1 MRLTTSR
8 TLLIATFLF
17 IVATIIISAAY
28 SYQTVW
34 RAHSKKEEL
43 TYMGS
48 QGWEWYNEALRL
60 QIKYVEG
67 ELPAIRKVYSNDKY
81 AALVTISD
89 AGRFRG
95 FIFFDSPCQE
105 GSVISET
112 RYHSSSGEESVDVLH
127 CLRGKFVFM
136 KTWPAEPD
144 QNWRGD
150 VGDFSFEVELKDWD
164 LTPLKRAYYKSQATL
179 I

>member
-1 MRLTTSR
+1 MRLNTSR

-67 ELPAIRKVYSNDKY
+67 ELPAIRKV
-81 AALVTISD
+81 
-89 AGRFRG
+89 
-95 FIFFDSPCQE
+95 
-105 GSVISET
+105 
-112 RYHSSSGEESVDVLH
+112 
-127 CLRGKFVFM
+127 
-136 KTWPAEPD
+136 
-144 QNWRGD
+144 
-150 VGDFSFEVELKDWD
+150 
-164 LTPLKRAYYKSQATL
+164 
-179 I
+179 